1 MIHQKIN
8 KYFIIQ
14 ILNRQPPFGHQLY
27 EALLQFP
34 KYSLKLN
41 FDNKSTLSITVS
53 QLNRNVD
60 WETFSGKVSV
70 IVGDSENNLLFFRD
84 NM

>member
-1 MIHQKIN
+1 M
-8 KYFIIQ
+8 FSMQ

-27 EALLQFP
+27 EALQQYP
-34 KYSLKLN
+34 KYSLKLSFEN
-41 FDNKSTLSITVS
+41 NTTIGISIS
-53 QLNRNVD
+53 QLNENVD

-70 IVGDSENNLLFFRD
+70 IVGDSENNLLFFRE